1 MDRDARTARLLE
13 PQSRFYAL
21 RTVRRD
27 GDAVWAYGYATTE
40 EVDSYDTVFA
50 LSATREAV
58 KDYERWRT
66 LRGMH
71 QPIAAGTVPV
81 LELDDKGLWIG
92 ARVIDEA
99 EIRKLEEGVYK
110 GFSIGFEP
118 RDGRWEMRGGR
129 DVFVFTAYDLIE
141 ISLVDRN
148 SNPGTPILLWQRRAL
163 YDLAPAG
170 ADWLFDGVA
179 DFEAIRAKGGAAL
192 LAQAYAW
199 AAPDAGEDP
208 ARYALPVA
216 RLAAPDAERLTLNR
230 YAVRAARAAL
240 DGGREP
246 LPIPEGDRADVAARL
261 DALAGLFDQT
271 TPGRRAQEETM
282 DETKLT
288 TAVETAVTGFFRRI
302 FGGEPR
308 AAAQNQNGQAAPP
321 APPAKVRVKAAA
333 LEGAAGLRA
342 EIEALGE
349 AGAEILGAL
358 DAVLGRI
365 EAAPAPPAAAPEIQ
379 AIQQRLQALE
389 DENKGLKAALDQAL
403 SQRKSADTVQGEK
416 PFKSRYGGAFAS

>member
-1 MDRDARTARLLE
+1 MDRDARTASLLE
-13 PQSRFYAL
+13 PQKRFYAL
-21 RTVRRD
+21 RNVRRD

-58 KDYERWRT
+58 KEYDRWRT

-92 ARVIDEA
+92 ARVIDDA

-129 DVFVFTAYDLIE
+129 DVFVFTAYDLVE

-148 SNPGTPILLWQRRAL
+148 SNPGTPVLLWQRRAI
-163 YDLAPAG
+163 YDLAPAT
-170 ADWLFDGVA
+170 ADWLFDNVS

-192 LAQAYAW
+192 LAEAYAW

-240 DGGREP
+240 DGGRDP
-246 LPIPEGDRADVAARL
+246 LRIPEDERAAVRARL
-261 DALAGLFDQT
+261 AALDSLFDQT
-271 TPGRRAQEETM
+271 TPGRRAQEDTM
-282 DETKLT
+282 DETKIT
-288 TAVETAVTGFFRRI
+288 KAVETAVTGFFRRI

-308 AAAQNQNGQAAPP
+308 AAAQNQNGQAAET
-321 APPAKVRVKAAA
+321 PAKVRVQAAA

-342 EIEALGE
+342 AIEALGE
-349 AGAEILGAL
+349 AGAEVLGAL

-365 EAAPAPPAAAPEIQ
+365 EAAPPTATVPPEIQ
-379 AIQQRLQALE
+379 VIQQRLQALE
-389 DENKGLKAALDQAL
+389 DENKALRSSLDQAL
-403 SQRKSADTVQGEK
+403 SQRRSADTVQGEK
-416 PFKSRYGGAFAS
+416 PFKSRYGGAFAG